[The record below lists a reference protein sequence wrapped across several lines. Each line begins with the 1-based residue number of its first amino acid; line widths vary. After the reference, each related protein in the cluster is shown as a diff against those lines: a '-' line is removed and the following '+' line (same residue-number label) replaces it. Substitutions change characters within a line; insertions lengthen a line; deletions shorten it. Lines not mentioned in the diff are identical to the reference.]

1 MQSQSKAKW
10 DTVKNTAAKA
20 QRDLFGIPSAN
31 ITCVEAL

>member
-10 DTVKNTAAKA
+10 DTVKNTASKA
-20 QRDLFGIPSAN
+20 QFVLFGIASAN

>member
-10 DTVKNTAAKA
+10 DTVKHTDAKS
-20 QRDLFGIPSAN
+20 QVVSFGIASAN

>member
-10 DTVKNTAAKA
+10 DNVNNTAAKA
-20 QRDLFGIPSAN
+20 QRVLFGIPSAN

>member
-10 DTVKNTAAKA
+10 DTVKNTVSKA
-20 QRDLFGIPSAN
+20 QVVLFGNTSAN

>member
-10 DTVKNTAAKA
+10 DTVANTASKA
-20 QRDLFGIPSAN
+20 QVVSFGITTDN

>member
-10 DTVKNTAAKA
+10 DTVKNTPAKA
-20 QRDLFGIPSAN
+20 QFVLFGIASAK

>member
-10 DTVKNTAAKA
+10 GTVNNTAAKA
-20 QRDLFGIPSAN
+20 QFVLFGIAFAN

>member
-10 DTVKNTAAKA
+10 ENVKNTAAKA
-20 QRDLFGIPSAN
+20 QFVLFVIASAN